1 MPQLPHFCLYQKM
14 SEFKIPLK
22 LKIRGTFFS
31 NNFLVRSQ
39 LSTLRRFRR
48 YSLCTHCAWNSY
60 TAVHINPASVPV
72 HMYWAKVRKVYKDR
86 KWFRGR
92 LDCFFFSS
100 DSESLYA
107 STREQHG
114 VGWGSVAGLTENK
127 TKPTC
132 LSPIFVL

>member
-1 MPQLPHFCLYQKM
+1 MTVQK
-14 SEFKIPLK
+14 
-22 LKIRGTFFS
+22 
-31 NNFLVRSQ
+31 
-39 LSTLRRFRR
+39 
-48 YSLCTHCAWNSY
+48 SL
-60 TAVHINPASVPV
+60 PAS
-72 HMYWAKVRKVYKDR
+72 WAKVRKVYKDR

-107 STREQHG
+107 STREPHG

-132 LSPIFVL
+132 LSPIFVLWQRSGSEVKY

>member
-1 MPQLPHFCLYQKM
+1 MFTCRSEGCQNSSKCLLACDCTLVQK
-14 SEFKIPLK
+14 
-22 LKIRGTFFS
+22 
-31 NNFLVRSQ
+31 
-39 LSTLRRFRR
+39 
-48 YSLCTHCAWNSY
+48 SL
-60 TAVHINPASVPV
+60 PAS
-72 HMYWAKVRKVYKDR
+72 WAKVRKVYKDR

-127 TKPTC
+127 TKPSSLGLAELGNLRC
-132 LSPIFVL
+132 GFLCMPVLRVGCW